1 MEEALMMQTAEVNPD
16 MWQMQFFIRP
26 KEHVGEMDVA

>member
-1 MEEALMMQTAEVNPD
+1 MKQAAEVNSD
-16 MWQMQFFIRP
+16 VWQMQVFTKS